1 MTKVLAEVT
10 GSISFS
16 QRGEKGEKGDSG
28 DGMVVAYQQAAS
40 KPTSKPLVK
49 SYETYKKTDN
59 LQNNWFKSAPNA
71 QSVLTS
77 GGSISGIR
85 YNQNPSGGDWQS
97 DISDG
102 GNSWY
107 KSPAVN
113 NNGIAKM
120 QIHFTTSVDG
130 QYVTFYIKA
139 YSEARFDFILV
150 SEIDSTNVTRDS
162 GYSTRASGNGVEESV
177 KLKCEKAGNHF
188 VTIAYAKDVSGKLDN
203 YDYGLVRMATNE
215 NYVYVSTLLYRCD
228 GDVKDGVISWR
239 SIYQAQGDKGDT
251 GPQGIQGPQGATGA
265 RGTKGALMREHDG
278 FESGSYKYLSGA
290 GEEAYIDVVCVKGEW
305 YQCTKTY
312 DNATSS
318 PSLNDG
324 HWTKMSQYK
333 SIATHLL
340 LAENATINMLGTN
353 QINLFNP
360 TDTTTDSK
368 MYGSFRVV
376 DSNDKW
382 SLWLGAPTGD
392 SAPFGVTRGGAIK
405 STSGTIGGVK
415 ISQDKLGAG
424 VADIDNHT
432 FIGAILSSRGI
443 FAGYKTSYVGVGY
456 YAEIDPSGSD
466 IQMYDKNGENQRS
479 ISSPS
484 LYVRKYTDDYS
495 IINNIDK
502 YFGAALIV
510 DVPSGVGVASLGNN
524 ALGGLALSAVAGDLD
539 IGSTNDLFQKNRGTL
554 AYFTNSSGRRFYL
567 PANPHEGQVVIVIQ
581 GSTGNITF
589 YHPGKK
595 LVIQN
600 TVKSSGDFYSGH
612 QGQLNI
618 FVYIG
623 SMWYGTYS
631 NG

>member
-1 MTKVLAEVT
+1 MTN
-10 GSISFS
+10 
-16 QRGEKGEKGDSG
+16 QD
-28 DGMVVAYQQAAS
+28 
-40 KPTSKPLVK
+40 
-49 SYETYKKTDN
+49 KK
-59 LQNNWFKSAPNA
+59 
-71 QSVLTS
+71 
-77 GGSISGIR
+77 
-85 YNQNPSGGDWQS
+85 
-97 DISDG
+97 
-102 GNSWY
+102 
-107 KSPAVN
+107 
-113 NNGIAKM
+113 NGFCSM
-120 QIHFTTSVDG
+120 QVRFTTTVDD
-130 QYVTFYIKA
+130 QYVTFYLKA
-139 YSEARFDFILV
+139 YSEEGYDWILLSKLDSATV
-150 SEIDSTNVTRDS
+150 SRTDY
-162 GYSTRASGNGVEESV
+162 YSQASGNGKTAQVQM
-177 KLKCEKAGNHF
+177 KCGKAGSHF
-188 VTIAYAKDVSGKLDN
+188 VTVAYSKDVSGDKN
-203 YDYGLVRMATNE
+203 GDYVLFRMATSE
-215 NYVYVSTLLYRCD
+215 NYVLMKPLLYRCD
-228 GDVKDGVISWR
+228 GEVNDDVISWG
-239 SIYQAQGDKGDT
+239 SIYQAQGDKGEKGDT
-251 GPQGIQGPQGATGA
+251 GPQGPQGPQGPPGA

-290 GEEAYIDVVCVKGEW
+290 GEEAYIDVVCIKGKW
-305 YQCTKTY
+305 YQCAKTY

-318 PSLNDG
+318 PSLTDG
-324 HWTKMSQYK
+324 HWTEMSNYK

-424 VADIDNHT
+424 VADIGNHT

-443 FAGYKTSYVGVGY
+443 FTGYKTSYVGAGR
-456 YAEIDPSGSD
+456 YAENDPSDSS

-495 IINNIDK
+495 MINNIDK

-524 ALGGLALSAVAGDLD
+524 ALGGLALSAVAGNSN
-539 IGSTNDLFQKNRGTL
+539 IGSTNDIFQKNRGTL
-554 AYFTNSSGRRFYL
+554 AYFTNSSVCSFYL

-600 TVKSSGDFYSGH
+600 TVKSSGDFYSGN
-612 QGQLNI
+612 QGQFNI